1 MGIWGK
7 KNKRGKSAAKA
18 ASGGKRKL
26 RDEERLRSVVEVS
39 VPGAVLDLLRDNE
52 KFTISDAVQIVDDE
66 GNNIGS
72 QDAHV
77 VLILPTQTE
86 SFGGLSSKSKGDEA
100 KGSFVN
106 AMRADDIHSVVT
118 EGLLDDDALAIIPD
132 EGSLE
137 RMGEYSILRDASYE
151 WGVVIEDRTTGMLEV
166 FSIPAIERRINSS
179 TGALEPLLFAEAEA
193 VSAGVKDLSSVI
205 SPDVVA
211 AMCEIFFT
219 DDVVDEDGEVITA
232 YGSDGLSNAMD
243 MNMDLMGS
251 QLEGGGYPTSD
262 EFMAQLVHKFPE
274 LGRTRFGDYV
284 GLWETMD
291 VARREEE
298 VAEEIPVAEQT
309 REFDV
314 IVDDDEPDFLADDD
328 AAAASGDDDGADVAA
343 GDADEPDFAADDEPD
358 FSDDVDGDVAADG
371 EVDEEPLREI
381 PDVEGADDAAAS
393 ASVPVVAGGL
403 SEERLLDV
411 LSEHDSRS
419 REEIKEVLQGFM
431 SDFAAANRGMPTLDQ
446 VRAANDANYTFA
458 DVTDA
463 ASLRYSNDEL
473 GLKIDLAH
481 AEASLFYASQQLL
494 YPDNVEHTPWLT
506 EQVHAMIAEGN
517 AQLAALNSE
526 HLYSLQQEYIMMMSM
541 AADECSEAVDLT
553 KDNIYARFVE
563 ALDRDGDQWR
573 EDAHKRADEHGR
585 ELRAEKAEEKKKA
598 IEAKV
603 AEYGAEWDRR
613 YGNSWDRR
621 IERECRV
628 IEAAPERHMETKR
641 AEMLAM
647 RREDAQ
653 RMYQNKATDV
663 AKSLLPRANERMED
677 EKALR
682 EEIVKQIND
691 FMRDNRENDI
701 HVANVRER
709 ALNADTRV
717 EQALTEKELAIKQV
731 TDEMAR
737 LKEEFSRR
745 EAENTADFKARLE
758 TERENNRLAVESEKN
773 RSASLETMLAQLKVD
788 RDAEREE
795 TKKQHAAEL
804 EAAESTARRM
814 QQVVDADD
822 KARKMSMS
830 MMILIM
836 VVIAIIFALGGF
848 MFALAVL

>member
-7 KNKRGKSAAKA
+7 KNKRGKSAAKV
-18 ASGGKRKL
+18 ASDGKRKL

-39 VPGAVLDLLRDNE
+39 VPGAALDLLRDNE

-166 FSIPAIERRINSS
+166 FSIPATKRRINPS
-179 TGALEPLLFAEAEA
+179 TGVLEPLLFAEAEA

-219 DDVVDEDGEVITA
+219 DDVVDEDGNVITA

-291 VARREEE
+291 AARREEE
-298 VAEEIPVAEQT
+298 AAEEIPVAEQT

-314 IVDDDEPDFLADDD
+314 IADDDEPDFLADDD
-328 AAAASGDDDGADVAA
+328 ATAAD
-343 GDADEPDFAADDEPD
+343 DADEPDFAADDADEPD
-358 FSDDVDGDVAADG
+358 FSDDVDGDVDADG
-371 EVDEEPLREI
+371 EADEEPPREI

-419 REEIKEVLQGFM
+419 REEIKEVLKDFM

-463 ASLRYSNDEL
+463 ASLRYSSDEL
-473 GLKIDLAH
+473 GLKIDLTH

-541 AADECSEAVDLT
+541 AADECAEAVDLT

-563 ALDRDGDQWR
+563 ALDRDADQWR
-573 EDAHKRADEHGR
+573 ADARERANEHGR

-603 AEYGAEWDRR
+603 AEYSAEWDRR
-613 YGNSWDRR
+613 YGSSWDRR

-628 IEAAPERHMETKR
+628 IEAAPERHMEAKR

-663 AKSLLPRANERMED
+663 AKSLLPRAHERMED

-682 EEIVKQIND
+682 EEIVEQINA

-745 EAENTADFKARLE
+745 EAENAADFKARLE

-773 RSASLETMLAQLKVD
+773 RSASLEAMLAQLKAD

-814 QQVVDADD
+814 QQVVEADD

>member
-7 KNKRGKSAAKA
+7 KNKRGKSAAKV
-18 ASGGKRKL
+18 ASDGKRKL

-39 VPGAVLDLLRDNE
+39 VPGAALDLLRDNE

-166 FSIPAIERRINSS
+166 FSIPATKRRINPS
-179 TGALEPLLFAEAEA
+179 TGVLEPLLFAEAEA

-219 DDVVDEDGEVITA
+219 DDVVDEDGNVITA

-291 VARREEE
+291 AARREEE
-298 VAEEIPVAEQT
+298 AAEEIPVAEQT

-314 IVDDDEPDFLADDD
+314 IADDDEPDFLADDD
-328 AAAASGDDDGADVAA
+328 ATAAD
-343 GDADEPDFAADDEPD
+343 DADEPDFAADDADEPD
-358 FSDDVDGDVAADG
+358 FSDDVDGDVDADG
-371 EVDEEPLREI
+371 EADEEPPREI

-393 ASVPVVAGGL
+393 ASVPVVTGGL

-419 REEIKEVLQGFM
+419 REEIKEVLKDFM

-463 ASLRYSNDEL
+463 ASLRYSSDEL
-473 GLKIDLAH
+473 GLKIDLTH

-541 AADECSEAVDLT
+541 AADECAEAVDLT

-563 ALDRDGDQWR
+563 ALDRDADQWR
-573 EDAHKRADEHGR
+573 ADARERANEHGR

-603 AEYGAEWDRR
+603 AEYSAEWDRR
-613 YGNSWDRR
+613 YGSSWDRR

-628 IEAAPERHMETKR
+628 IEAAPERHMEAKR

-663 AKSLLPRANERMED
+663 AKSLLPRAHERMED

-682 EEIVKQIND
+682 EEIVEQINA

-745 EAENTADFKARLE
+745 EAENAADFKARLE

-773 RSASLETMLAQLKVD
+773 RSASLEAMLAQLKAD

-814 QQVVDADD
+814 QQVVEADD

>member
-7 KNKRGKSAAKA
+7 KNKRGKSAAGVT
-18 ASGGKRKL
+18 SGGKRKL

-52 KFTISDAVQIVDDE
+52 KFTIPDAVQIVDDE

-137 RMGEYSILRDASYE
+137 RMGEYSILRGASYE

-166 FSIPAIERRINSS
+166 FSIPAAKRRINPS
-179 TGALEPLLFAEAEA
+179 TGVLEPLLFAEAKA
-193 VSAGVKDLSSVI
+193 VSEGVKDLSSVI
-205 SPDVVA
+205 SPDIVA

-219 DDVVDEDGEVITA
+219 DDVVDGDGEVVTA

-251 QLEGGGYPTSD
+251 QLEGGGYPSSD
-262 EFMAQLVHKFPE
+262 QFMAQLVHKFPE

-291 VARREEE
+291 AARREEE
-298 VAEEIPVAEQT
+298 IAEEIPVAEQT

-314 IVDDDEPDFLADDD
+314 IADDDDEPDFAADDD
-328 AAAASGDDDGADVAA
+328 AAVASDDDADV
-343 GDADEPDFAADDEPD
+343 DADEPDFAADDEPD
-358 FSDDVDGDVAADG
+358 FSDDFDDAA
-371 EVDEEPLREI
+371 DEEPLREI

-446 VRAANDANYTFA
+446 VRAANDASYTFA

-481 AEASLFYASQQLL
+481 ADASLFYASQQLL

-553 KDNIYARFVE
+553 KDNIYAKFVE
-563 ALDRDGDQWR
+563 ALERDGEQWR
-573 EDAHKRADEHGR
+573 LDAHKRADEHSR

-598 IEAKV
+598 IDAKI

-621 IERECRV
+621 IERERAV
-628 IEAAPERHMETKR
+628 IETAPERHMETKR

-653 RMYQNKATDV
+653 RMHQTKATDV
-663 AKSLLPRANERMED
+663 VKSLLPRAHERMED

-682 EEIVKQIND
+682 EEIVKQINA
-691 FMRDNRENDI
+691 FMHDNRENDI

-717 EQALTEKELAIKQV
+717 EQALTEKELAIKQI

-737 LKEEFSRR
+737 IKEDFSRR
-745 EAENTADFKARLE
+745 EAENAADFKARLE

-773 RSASLETMLAQLKVD
+773 RSASLETMLAQLKLD
-788 RDAEREE
+788 RDSEREE

-804 EAAESTARRM
+804 QAAESTTQRM
-814 QQVVDADD
+814 QQVVEADD

-830 MMILIM
+830 MMILVM